1 MQIRWQK
8 VLRDA
13 IAIVLASFLVRW
25 IGTGAELSQTKLAL
39 LMRVVFIVGFCAA
52 GCLSPSRRFA
62 HLGLVALAT
71 WLILAINGAL
81 SGAAQAPRDY
91 LSVLI
96 NTLIGM
102 VLGGAASLAIVRPGA
117 KASPPAA

>member
-1 MQIRWQK
+1 MPIRWQN
-8 VLRDA
+8 VLRDSL
-13 IAIVLASFLVRW
+13 AIVVVSALVRW
-25 IGTGAELSQTKLAL
+25 VGGSAEISAAAMGL
-39 LMRVVFIVGFCAA
+39 LTRLVFIVGFCAS
-52 GCLSPSRRFA
+52 GCLSPSGRFA

-81 SGAAQAPRDY
+81 TGAAEASGAY
-91 LSVLI
+91 LEVLI

-117 KASPPAA
+117 KASRPPA